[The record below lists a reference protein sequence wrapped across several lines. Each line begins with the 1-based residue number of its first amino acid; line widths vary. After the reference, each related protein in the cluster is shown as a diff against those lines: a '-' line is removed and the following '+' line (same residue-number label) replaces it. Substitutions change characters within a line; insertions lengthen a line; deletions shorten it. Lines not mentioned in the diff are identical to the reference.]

1 MIVIQKAMMII
12 LVMLA
17 AGCSL
22 QGESLQ
28 KAHPEQQAGLDEQQ
42 VQADTGLGEKA
53 KKAAETVKGV
63 KESTAVAFN
72 QEITAAV
79 KVSGFDRL
87 RLKSIKRESHDK
99 IKVLNKDYNVFVT
112 TDKKLF
118 SQLKQIEG
126 QINASGQQE
135 LTEILKRVRKINRDM
150 QG

>member
-1 MIVIQKAMMII
+1 MIVIQKVMMII

-22 QGESLQ
+22 QGESLR
-28 KAHPEQQAGLDEQQ
+28 KAQPEQQAGLDEQQ
-42 VQADTGLGEKA
+42 VQADTELGEKA

-63 KESTAVAFN
+63 KESTAVALN
-72 QEITAAV
+72 REITAAV

-87 RLKSIKRESHDK
+87 RLKSIKRETHDK
-99 IKVLNKDYNVFVT
+99 IKELNKDYNVFVT

-118 SQLKQIEG
+118 FQLKQIEG

-135 LTEILKRVRKINRDM
+135 LTEILKRVKRINRDM